1 MANSHKHRVPAAFGG
16 IMDVNTGRK
25 KYFLG
30 SVLDFFTETL
40 PDTYNT
46 YKGVVDTA
54 TSVGKAYLD
63 YKDAKR
69 RNELEEAAYSDYMA
83 AAEAAGQEAQ
93 AAIDLNLTPM
103 TIANL
108 PTKKAD
114 VTSFT
119 KATGVKDGGIMRLK
133 DGTPDPNP
141 GITALRKVRPDVVA
155 KMGLA
160 GGGGPGIEALR
171 KKAPEVVKRMGF
183 NEGMNEEMQ
192 KENME
197 MAFYSTGRGDRADAM
212 QIWSQMGTPDKSIF
226 DFEFELFFQDGG
238 WRDMIKGDLEETETD
253 VMTASYEPGKYDQD
267 DIDAYENYK
276 YEMNEQ
282 RPGMPIMEID
292 EFLKFDKSSVSA
304 PDPKSE
310 LNDLA
315 LMLYGKTLDLLTE
328 EQLEDLQEMM
338 MNNKQMPKQDTGIM
352 QAAKGGRVK
361 RAGGGIMDMGGMEKD
376 YRFSGGFVPI
386 GEYER
391 KDDVP
396 ARLSKNEFVFT
407 ADAVRA
413 AGGGSIQKGAKRMYD
428 TMKNLEAKPQAKGM
442 MA

>member
-1 MANSHKHRVPAAFGG
+1 MG
-16 IMDVNTGRK
+16 
-25 KYFLG
+25 
-30 SVLDFFTETL
+30 VLDFLSSVADKATK
-40 PDTYNT
+40 
-46 YKGVVDTA
+46 YKDIINIGA
-54 TSVGKAYLD
+54 SAGKAYLD
-63 YKDAKR
+63 YKDAKK
-69 RNELEEAAYSDYMA
+69 RNELEEAAYSDYME
-83 AAEAAGQEAQ
+83 AAEAAGQQAQ

-114 VTSFT
+114 VTDF
-119 KATGVKDGGIMRLK
+119 KAATFARDGGIMRLNYK
-133 DGTPDPNP
+133 DGTDPNP

-171 KKAPEVVKRMGF
+171 KKAPDVVKRMGF
-183 NEGMNEEMQ
+183 KEGMNEDMVEKTYTDETM
-192 KENME
+192 
-197 MAFYSTGRGDRADAM
+197 MASGYSDDEIEA
-212 QIWSQMGTPDKSIF
+212 
-226 DFEFELFFQDGG
+226 
-238 WRDMIKGDLEETETD
+238 
-253 VMTASYEPGKYDQD
+253 YEQYKYDMD
-267 DIDAYENYK
+267 
-276 YEMNEQ
+276 EQ

-292 EFLKFDKSSVSA
+292 DFLRFFYSTVKNKDNMQMASA
-304 PDPKSE
+304 QGMDDGR
-310 LNDLA
+310 NDLA
-315 LMLYGKTLDLLTE
+315 QMLFGKTLDLLSDDELEILNEETE
-328 EQLEDLQEMM
+328 RLMQKYMASG
-338 MNNKQMPKQDTGIM
+338 GI
-352 QAAKGGRVK
+352 ASFAKGGRIGFNQGESYEIKFMKLVEELREAGFSQEEAIAEARDRLSKDMAYGGRVK
-361 RAGGGIMDMGGMEKD
+361 YAQGSGGIMDMGGMEKD

>member
-69 RNELEEAAYSDYMA
+69 RNELEEAVYDDYMA

-133 DGTPDPNP
+133 DGTTDPNP

-253 VMTASYEPGKYDQD
+253 VMTASYEPGKYSDED
-267 DIDAYENYK
+267 MEAYENYK

>member
-1 MANSHKHRVPAAFGG
+1 MG
-16 IMDVNTGRK
+16 
-25 KYFLG
+25 
-30 SVLDFFTETL
+30 VLDFFTETL
-40 PDTYNT
+40 PDAYNK

-103 TIANL
+103 TVANL

-133 DGTPDPNP
+133 NGTPDPNP

-212 QIWSQMGTPDKSIF
+212 QIWSQMDTPDKSIF

-253 VMTASYEPGKYDQD
+253 VMTASYEPGKYSDED
-267 DIDAYENYK
+267 MEAYENYK

-292 EFLKFDKSSVSA
+292 EFLRFDKSSVSA

-328 EQLEDLQEMM
+328 EQLEDLKDMM

>member
-69 RNELEEAAYSDYMA
+69 RNELEEAVYDDYMA

-103 TIANL
+103 TVANL

-133 DGTPDPNP
+133 DGTTDPNP

-253 VMTASYEPGKYDQD
+253 VMTASYEPGKYSDED
-267 DIDAYENYK
+267 MEAYENYK

-442 MA
+442 MT

>member
-1 MANSHKHRVPAAFGG
+1 MG
-16 IMDVNTGRK
+16 
-25 KYFLG
+25 
-30 SVLDFFTETL
+30 VLDFFKKAA
-40 PDTYNT
+40 DTYKE

-54 TSVGKAYLD
+54 VGVGKAYLD

-69 RNELEEAAYSDYMA
+69 RNELEEGAYDDYLA
-83 AAEAAGQEAQ
+83 AAEAAGQQAQ

-103 TIANL
+103 TISNL
-108 PTKKAD
+108 PTTKAD

-119 KATGVKDGGIMRLK
+119 QATGVKDGGIMRLK

-192 KENME
+192 EDKME
-197 MAFYSTGRGDRADAM
+197 MAFYSTGQGDRADAM
-212 QIWSQMGTPDKSIF
+212 QIWSQMETPDKSIF

-238 WRDMIKGDLEETETD
+238 WRDMIKGDLEETEKD

-292 EFLKFDKSSVSA
+292 EFLRMDKSSVSA

-328 EQLEDLQEMM
+328 EQLEDLKDMM

-413 AGGGSIQKGAKRMYD
+413 AGGGSVQKGAKRMYD

>member
-1 MANSHKHRVPAAFGG
+1 MG
-16 IMDVNTGRK
+16 
-25 KYFLG
+25 
-30 SVLDFFTETL
+30 VLDFL
-40 PDTYNT
+40 KKAADTYKE
-46 YKGVVDTA
+46 YKTVADTA
-54 TSVGKAYLD
+54 VGVGKAYLD
-63 YKDAKR
+63 YKDAKK

-103 TIANL
+103 TVANL

-119 KATGVKDGGIMRLK
+119 KATGVKDGGIMKLK
-133 DGTPDPNP
+133 DGTPDPNA

-155 KMGLA
+155 KMGFNK
-160 GGGGPGIEALR
+160 GGGPGIEALR
-171 KKAPEVVKRMGF
+171 KVRPDVVKRMGF
-183 NEGMNEEMQ
+183 KEGMNEEMI
-192 KENME
+192 E
-197 MAFYSTGRGDRADAM
+197 
-212 QIWSQMGTPDKSIF
+212 SI
-226 DFEFELFFQDGG
+226 
-238 WRDMIKGDLEETETD
+238 
-253 VMTASYEPGKYDQD
+253 SYEPGNYSDEE
-267 DIDAYENYK
+267 IEAYENYK
-276 YEMNEQ
+276 YDMNEQ
-282 RPGMPIMEID
+282 KPGFPIMEID
-292 EFLKFDKSSVSA
+292 DFLRYFMSPYSKKDDDSDMMMASGPGKQDSRN
-304 PDPKSE
+304 E
-310 LNDLA
+310 LAMQLF
-315 LMLYGKTLDLLTE
+315 GKTLDLLSAE
-328 EQLEDLQEMM
+328 EMEMLNDEAERLM
-338 MNNKQMPKQDTGIM
+338 QKFMAKGGI
-352 QAAKGGRVK
+352 AAFKKGGRVK
-361 RAGGGIMDMGGMEKD
+361 FSEGESYEIKFMKLVSELREAGFSQQEAIEEAKKQLDNNMAYGGRVKRNVGGIMDLGGMEKD

>member
-1 MANSHKHRVPAAFGG
+1 MG
-16 IMDVNTGRK
+16 
-25 KYFLG
+25 
-30 SVLDFFTETL
+30 VLDFFKKAA
-40 PDTYNT
+40 DTYKE

-54 TSVGKAYLD
+54 VGVGKAYLD

-69 RNELEEAAYSDYMA
+69 RNEIEEAAYEDYMA
-83 AAEAAGQEAQ
+83 AAEAAGKEAE
-93 AAIDLNLTPM
+93 AAVALNLTPM
-103 TIANL
+103 TVSNL

-133 DGTPDPNP
+133 NGTPDPNK
-141 GITALRKVRPDVVA
+141 GITALRKVAPDVVA

-212 QIWSQMGTPDKSIF
+212 QIWSQMDTPDKSIF

-253 VMTASYEPGKYDQD
+253 VMTASYEPGKYSDED
-267 DIDAYENYK
+267 MEAYENYK